1 MLAKIHS
8 SHMGADSNYRLCRD
22 IVFWPGMRSA
32 IKDTCSSCGKCAAY
46 GQEQPRESMLSTPIP
61 EYPWQFVSQDL
72 FKFERSNFLIT
83 VDHYSDYIEVDLLE
97 NTLSSTV
104 IAKSKA
110 TFCRYGIPEVN
121 LTDNGPQFTSMEY
134 AVFCK
139 EYGTQDITSSPYYT
153 QGNGKA
159 EAAVKVV
166 KSLMKKAD
174 DYHLPYYIIVTLRLK
189 VILLVQFSVVSADKH
204 GIYCQQLKLQ

>member
-1 MLAKIHS
+1 MARV
-8 SHMGADSNYRLCRD
+8 RL
-22 IVFWPGMRSA
+22 A

-110 TFCRYGIPEVN
+110 TLCRYGIAEVN
-121 LTDNGPQFTSMEY
+121 LTDNLQAWSTLCFAKSME
-134 AVFCK
+134 FN
-139 EYGTQDITSSPYYT
+139 TSH
-153 QGNGKA
+153 
-159 EAAVKVV
+159 
-166 KSLMKKAD
+166 
-174 DYHLPYYIIVTLRLK
+174 HLLT
-189 VILLVQFSVVSADKH
+189 
-204 GIYCQQLKLQ
+204 G

>member
-1 MLAKIHS
+1 MKQPNLGLTSPTTKALQAATSSDPDMITLCELIRTGWPQSKCEVPEVAMPYWPFRDELSLADGVVYRGLQVVVPPSQQSSMLAKIHS

-22 IVFWPGMRSA
+22 IVFWRGMRSA
-32 IKDTCSSCGKCAAY
+32 VKDTCSSCGKCAAY

-110 TFCRYGIPEVN
+110 TFCG
-121 LTDNGPQFTSMEY
+121 
-134 AVFCK
+134 
-139 EYGTQDITSSPYYT
+139 
-153 QGNGKA
+153 
-159 EAAVKVV
+159 
-166 KSLMKKAD
+166 
-174 DYHLPYYIIVTLRLK
+174 
-189 VILLVQFSVVSADKH
+189 
-204 GIYCQQLKLQ
+204 